1 MRQMSYGS
9 IEKKLAKKNAELVE
23 VRDSRRKLDDK
34 EKEILAAIETLQN
47 QKVEYI
53 FAQVKR
59 EMKTEKLDVSSG
71 SILPLLEVLRQ
82 NQQIVNPEIISDEV
96 KDSEYENQVESNTEA
111 KLNEEN
117 ANDKRRDI

>member
-1 MRQMSYGS
+1 M
-9 IEKKLAKKNAELVE
+9 E

-71 SILPLLEVLRQ
+71 SIITGKHR
-82 NQQIVNPEIISDEV
+82 
-96 KDSEYENQVESNTEA
+96 T
-111 KLNEEN
+111 
-117 ANDKRRDI
+117 KRT

>member
-34 EKEILAAIETLQN
+34 EKKILAAIETLQN

-111 KLNEEN
+111 KLNDYEI
-117 ANDKRRDI
+117 KRGKCQ

>member
-23 VRDSRRKLDDK
+23 VRDSRRKLD

-71 SILPLLEVLRQ
+71 SILPLLEVLRH

-96 KDSEYENQVESNTEA
+96 KDSEYENQVESNTEV
-111 KLNEEN
+111 KLN
-117 ANDKRRDI
+117 D

>member
-9 IEKKLAKKNAELVE
+9 IEKKLAKKNAEFVE

-34 EKEILAAIETLQN
+34 EKEIIAAIETLQN
-47 QKVEYI
+47 QKVENI

-82 NQQIVNPEIISDEV
+82 NQQIMNLEIISDEV

-111 KLNEEN
+111 KLN
-117 ANDKRRDI
+117 D

>member
-1 MRQMSYGS
+1 MRQMSYS
-9 IEKKLAKKNAELVE
+9 SKEKKLAKKNAELVE

-111 KLNEEN
+111 KLN
-117 ANDKRRDI
+117 D

>member
-1 MRQMSYGS
+1 MRQMSYGA

-82 NQQIVNPEIISDEV
+82 NQQIMNLEIISDEV

-111 KLNEEN
+111 KLN
-117 ANDKRRDI
+117 D

>member
-96 KDSEYENQVESNTEA
+96 
-111 KLNEEN
+111 
-117 ANDKRRDI
+117 

>member
-82 NQQIVNPEIISDEV
+82 NQQIMNLEIISDEV
-96 KDSEYENQVESNTEA
+96 KDSEYENQVESNTKA
-111 KLNEEN
+111 KLN
-117 ANDKRRDI
+117 D

>member
-1 MRQMSYGS
+1 MSYSS

-82 NQQIVNPEIISDEV
+82 NQQIVNLEIISDEV
-96 KDSEYENQVESNTEA
+96 KDSEYANQVESNTEA
-111 KLNEEN
+111 KLN
-117 ANDKRRDI
+117 D

>member
-82 NQQIVNPEIISDEV
+82 NQQIMNLEIISDEV
-96 KDSEYENQVESNTEA
+96 KDSEYENQVESNTEV
-111 KLNEEN
+111 KLN
-117 ANDKRRDI
+117 D

>member
-23 VRDSRRKLDDK
+23 VRDSRRKLNDK
-34 EKEILAAIETLQN
+34 EKEILAAIEKLQN

-59 EMKTEKLDVSSG
+59 EMKAEKLNVSSG

-82 NQQIVNPEIISDEV
+82 NQ
-96 KDSEYENQVESNTEA
+96 
-111 KLNEEN
+111 
-117 ANDKRRDI
+117 

>member
-96 KDSEYENQVESNTEA
+96 KDSAYENQVESNTEA
-111 KLNEEN
+111 KLN
-117 ANDKRRDI
+117 D

>member
-82 NQQIVNPEIISDEV
+82 NQQIMNLEIISDEV

-111 KLNEEN
+111 KLN
-117 ANDKRRDI
+117 D